1 MIFTN
6 SKISFL
12 LFMIIFPLYCIG
24 QEGNILLK
32 HYSNS
37 ISGTGNENP
46 IWDMKQANN
55 EIMYFATSHG
65 IISYDGVKWKNIK
78 TQEPAFSIALDS
90 KKENIY
96 VACQNSFG
104 FIETDKKGNE
114 SYKSIIS
121 LGEGQSPSKISI
133 IGNYIYYY
141 NNQTIYRITTTHN
154 QLENIINV
162 KKNKGIIKHK
172 NNLYVNL
179 ESNGL
184 HQLSVDKLKPIW
196 ELKWTSRQE
205 LLFSIE
211 FNNEYSLVGMHNNC
225 LYLFNGK
232 ELKRFN
238 IHSQSYL
245 DENILVGAKDISETI
260 FAVSTL
266 TGGCL
271 LINKNTGKTEHT
283 INYHSGLS
291 DNEVFAIETDRENG
305 LWIAHGQGLTRASL
319 DKAIKNFSS
328 YPGLEG
334 YLISVV
340 SYNHTI
346 YAATSEGV
354 FYLDAAKDQEEY
366 KKILFETKE
375 KKKDSKHPNKKI
387 FAAMFSLMERSNT
400 KKEILTNPAEK
411 LVQSSGY
418 FPANYIFRK
427 AGNFHGK
434 CKQFLISNNHLLAL
448 SSIGLYEI
456 DHSRQGRL
464 IVKDDG
470 INIIYSSPSSN
481 KIYAGLKNGLIAIRF
496 NDKVWN
502 LETNYKIKC
511 PVLSLCEDNQK
522 HLWISSPGKIL
533 KLEFNHMGRQ
543 VQYKEYFIEG
553 NGVENSII
561 QQIHGKIT
569 FFFTSSVYLYN
580 KEDDAI
586 VHHPS
591 LITNNSTD
599 DFIFSQSNLTWQ
611 RRKEDWLGLDAHS
624 ENNDFNTPLLS
635 LFKDIRS
642 IYADND
648 KNLWIID
655 GKDELH
661 RIDKQYRLF
670 EEPEFNLHIREITN
684 DNGKQL
690 TLNELELD
698 HTNKSVNF
706 YLAAPHYLDESSI
719 KYQYFLKGMMEDW
732 SSWTSS
738 SLLKFPFL
746 PSGEYLLQI
755 RAKNVL
761 GNVSQIKSIEF
772 KIYPPFWK
780 KNWFYF
786 SEIMFFSMLIIL
798 SIMLNQK
805 KKNYFLTKILAF
817 VTLIIIIEFIH
828 NLVSS
833 VINVGVM
840 DNPLMRLGADVMLA
854 LLISPIEKIL
864 EIVLFKRKRQI
875 AQLAILYRKKLGAS
889 TTLNKL
895 LF

>member
-1 MIFTN
+1 MISIK

-12 LFMIIFPLYCIG
+12 LFTLIFPLYCIG

-32 HYSNS
+32 HYSSS

-46 IWDMKQANN
+46 TWDMKQAKN

-90 KKENIY
+90 QKENIY

-104 FIETDKKGNE
+104 YIESDTKGNE
-114 SYKSIIS
+114 SYKSILSI
-121 LGEGQSPSKISI
+121 GEGQSPSRISI

-141 NNQTIYRITTTHN
+141 NNQSIYRITTINN
-154 QLENIINV
+154 QLENIINI
-162 KKNKGIIKHK
+162 KNNKGIIKHK
-172 NNLYVNL
+172 NNLFVNL
-179 ESNGL
+179 ENKGL
-184 HQLSVDKLKPIW
+184 HQLAEDKLKPIP
-196 ELKWTSRQE
+196 ELKWTSKQE

-211 FNNEYSLVGMHNNC
+211 FNNEYSLIGMHNNF
-225 LYLFNGK
+225 LYQFNGQ
-232 ELKRFN
+232 ELKRLN
-238 IHSQSYL
+238 IQSQSYL
-245 DENILVGAKDISETI
+245 DENILVGAKDISETL

-283 INYHSGLS
+283 LNYHSGLS

-305 LWIAHGQGLTRASL
+305 IWLAHGQGLTRASL
-319 DKAIKNFSS
+319 DKSFKNFSS

-354 FYLDAAKDQEEY
+354 YYLDAAKDQEEY
-366 KKILFETKE
+366 KKVLFETKE
-375 KKKDSKHPNKKI
+375 KKKGSKHPNKKI
-387 FAAMFSLMERSNT
+387 FAAMFSGRERSNA
-400 KKEILTNPAEK
+400 KKEIFTTTPGE
-411 LVQSSGY
+411 SSAH

-427 AGNFHGK
+427 AGNFQGK
-434 CKQFLISNNHLLAL
+434 CKQFLISDNHLLAL

-456 DHSRQGRL
+456 DRNRQGHL
-464 IVKDDG
+464 IVKNDG
-470 INIIYSSPSSN
+470 INLIYSSPSSN

-496 NDKVWN
+496 DDKIWK
-502 LETNYKIKC
+502 LETGYKIKC
-511 PVLSLCEDNQK
+511 PVLSLYEDKQK
-522 HLWISSPGKIL
+522 HLWLSSIGKIL
-533 KLEFNHMGRQ
+533 KLEFNPMGRQ
-543 VQYKEYFIEG
+543 IQYKEYFIEEKPI
-553 NGVENSII
+553 ENAII
-561 QQIHGKIT
+561 QQIHGQIT
-569 FFFTSSVYLYN
+569 FFFPSSVYSYN
-580 KEDDAI
+580 KEDDKI

-591 LITNNSTD
+591 LIANNLND
-599 DFIFSQSNLTWQ
+599 DFIFSQSNTWQ
-611 RRKEDWLGLDAHS
+611 RRKEDWLAMDAHS

-635 LFKDIRS
+635 LFKDIKS
-642 IYADND
+642 IYIDTD

-661 RIDKQYRLF
+661 RIDKQYRQLADL
-670 EEPEFNLHIREITN
+670 EFNLHIREITN
-684 DNGKQL
+684 DHGKQL
-690 TLNELELD
+690 TLNDLELD

-746 PSGEYLLQI
+746 PSGEYLLQV

-761 GNVSQIKSIEF
+761 GNMSQVKSIEF
-772 KIYPPFWK
+772 KIHPPFWK

-786 SEIMFFSMLIIL
+786 SEILFFSMLIIL

-805 KKNYFLTKILAF
+805 KKNFFLTKILAF

-875 AQLAILYRKKLGAS
+875 AHLAILYRKKIGAS